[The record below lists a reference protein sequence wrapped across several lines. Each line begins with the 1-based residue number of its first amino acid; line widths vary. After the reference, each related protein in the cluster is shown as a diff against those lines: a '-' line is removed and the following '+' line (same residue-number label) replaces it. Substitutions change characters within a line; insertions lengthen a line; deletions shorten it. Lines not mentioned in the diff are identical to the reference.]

1 MQERANTSADN
12 AAQSLLGAL
21 GEGDARA
28 AMAVLDP
35 GHAEEGRTR
44 LALAEHMQRSVRG
57 PLAALRAA
65 LEGQRRS
72 ASYVDRALGELARV
86 EDAVDD
92 LWRWTQPAALR
103 RTRCCLADLAASVRA
118 GLDERERRRLW
129 ILVEQGGVVLETD
142 GPLLVATLRRFVR
155 ASLLRAER
163 ELLLHAH
170 ADDDS
175 VTLSVVD
182 DPPHGEDSLDGDE
195 RVDLPLLLGR
205 RDVARLGGTCTVHT
219 TTPQHRC
226 IVLRFPRFGGAS

>member
-1 MQERANTSADN
+1 MQQRVTTSAQS
-12 AAQSLLGAL
+12 AAPGAN
-21 GEGDARA
+21 G
-28 AMAVLDP
+28 MAVLEAQSAGDD
-35 GHAEEGRTR
+35 RTR
-44 LALAEHMQRSVRG
+44 AALAEHMQQAVRG
-57 PLAALRAA
+57 PLAALRAV

-72 ASYVDRALGELARV
+72 AGYVDRALGELARV

-92 LWRWTQPAALR
+92 LWRWTQPTALR

-175 VTLSVVD
+175 ITLSVVD
-182 DPPHGEDSLDGDE
+182 DPPSGTDAIDGSE
-195 RVDLPLLLGR
+195 RLDLPLLLGK
-205 RDVARLGGTCTVHT
+205 RDVLRLGGPCTVHT
-219 TTPQHRC
+219 TSPQHRC
-226 IVLRFPRFGGAS
+226 IVLRFPRFGGAA